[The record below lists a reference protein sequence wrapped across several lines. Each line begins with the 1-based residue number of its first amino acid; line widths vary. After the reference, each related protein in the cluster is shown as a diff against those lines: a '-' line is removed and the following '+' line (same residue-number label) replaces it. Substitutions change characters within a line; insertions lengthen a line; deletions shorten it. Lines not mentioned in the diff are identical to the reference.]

1 METKITI
8 RKSKT
13 ATTGY
18 EILNGDGKVLPIQ
31 STYPGEP
38 FTLVLPVNTA
48 NRKYFNS
55 KKVDAANGSLQVEYK
70 ETKTFGPRD
79 NTTPR
84 SPAKRAA
91 EYLPEEERKQLEALL
106 EKAAKLRAEE
116 KAQPLTALE
125 KAKRAKEKADAV
137 LAALLAADE
146 GITEE
151 LQKELDADVAKK
163 EAAK

>member
-79 NTTPR
+79 NTTSR
-84 SPAKRAA
+84 NPAKRAA

-116 KAQPLTALE
+116 KARPLTALE

-137 LAALLAADE
+137 LAALLAEQPAVIDD
-146 GITEE
+146 TM
-151 LQKELDADVAKK
+151 QKELDADVAKK
-163 EAAK
+163 AAK